1 MAAGRV
7 YRIMKNKWEFDR
19 PNDRIVAYFP
29 AINEAEAAIITNK
42 FFPEEPGKLIIYTS
56 PLYEEKL
63 TNMDFTTE
71 AEMAGFFQ
79 GNDAVVMTRY
89 FNKSRA
95 VSKQTEEN
103 KQVLKAA
110 GEDTKDLTG
119 FKPEFTVE
127 KVTETDLAEL
137 AELFKIVFP
146 VYPTNVFDP
155 DYLKAAMETEYT
167 FFAARDESGK
177 IIGAASAM
185 DSGYG
190 SAEITD
196 CAVLP
201 EYRGKQIL
209 PGIILELEKELLRKG
224 IKHVYS
230 ITRAKSFGMNMTVK
244 RLGYHYQGTLTN
256 NCIIST
262 GYEDMNMW
270 TKKLG

>member
-29 AINEAEAAIITNK
+29 AINEAEAGIITTK

-56 PLYEEKL
+56 PLDEEKL

-71 AEMAGFFQ
+71 AEMSGFFQ

-127 KVTETDLAEL
+127 KVTEADLPAL

-155 DYLKAAMETEYT
+155 DYLKVAMETEYT
-167 FFAARDESGK
+167 FFGK
-177 IIGAASAM
+177 KRRERENHRCKIR
-185 DSGYG
+185 YG
-190 SAEITD
+190 
-196 CAVLP
+196 
-201 EYRGKQIL
+201 
-209 PGIILELEKELLRKG
+209 LRIRECG
-224 IKHVYS
+224 
-230 ITRAKSFGMNMTVK
+230 
-244 RLGYHYQGTLTN
+244 N
-256 NCIIST
+256 N
-262 GYEDMNMW
+262 
-270 TKKLG
+270 